1 MGTIINNPGLLAGK
15 HGGGWN
21 RWIRRSILVFLGLMV
36 ISWLV
41 LKPWTV
47 MYAAPALSIETIT
60 WNVVGLGSDPSI
72 SPRTFPVGVRV
83 CNSGDSSA
91 TGLIINYKW
100 GEGTDDTYISL
111 VSGSTS
117 FGLSSLEVGSCADFY
132 FHIQVSGTTPINFH
146 RPYQI
151 SVSSNELTTPLT
163 TPLNREIFVVRLI
176 PLDSL
181 NVERPVGPTQV
192 YLHQVYTYVMQG
204 SLSSTNYQQLENFIN
219 YTNNKL
225 RVLSVKS
232 SYQFPPDTKN
242 DSVYVDACG
251 WQDDPVITGTYLTCV
266 GPIPPQ
272 FPRGNISGTLVTT
285 YTVEVIS
292 TGTITLTGVLYGYM
306 NGGYYYNSD
315 YGLDKLVINAV
326 GATPTPT
333 STSTSTPTE
342 TNTSTNT
349 STPTH
354 TPTGTLPTSTATP
367 TITGTPHTITP
378 TRSPTGRTVT
388 PTRTG
393 TITPNPGVTKGISP
407 SSAKI
412 GDKLTITLK
421 ITNNGSASATNVV
434 VKDSFNAY
442 SYLDIYNLTTTKG
455 TRNIT
460 GRTAIVNVGTV
471 EPGETV
477 IITIVIRVNASAAGI
492 TQPCNTAD
500 ITFTGGKRTSNQ
512 VCFTVTGGPS
522 LPPTGQLPLTNQQ
535 SGPNWRL
542 FVITLILT
550 LIGVVVIRLGIWVL
564 TQRKQGLGWYFVIG
578 ALCII
583 VGFLGMA
590 YSLGIL
596 SPKIGT
602 IGISLSMNT
611 EIPGTSIAQSPTA
624 TETVN
629 PLAEQPVYLFATPNT
644 PTPLSTLP
652 KFPIPSPTI
661 QTTPVPGETEQDASP
676 PVRIAIPELSVDTV
690 VAYVPFDG
698 HSWLIDG
705 LREEVAWLG
714 NTSWPGLG
722 GNTAFAGHVTVAGL
736 GNGPFRFLTS
746 LSPGSQIVLYTE
758 KNIYYYKVRYQMV
771 VEETDMSIVE
781 PTDNSQITLI
791 TCVEWDPTLQI
802 YLKRLVIVADL
813 FTTQPVPRDQGTK

>member
-1 MGTIINNPGLLAGK
+1 MGTIINNPDLSAGN
-15 HGGGWN
+15 HISGWN
-21 RWIRRSILVFLGLMV
+21 RWVRRSILVILGLMV

-60 WNVVGLGSDPSI
+60 WNVVGLGSDPNI
-72 SPRTFPVGVRV
+72 GPRTFPVGARV
-83 CNSGDSSA
+83 CNSGDSPA
-91 TGLIINYKW
+91 TGLIINYVW
-100 GEGTDDTYISL
+100 DDEIETYITL

-117 FGLSSLEVGSCADFY
+117 FGLSSLAADRCADFY
-132 FHIQVSGTTPINFH
+132 FHIQVSETTPITTS
-146 RPYQI
+146 RPYYI
-151 SVSSNELTTPLT
+151 SVSSNELPRTDTPS
-163 TPLNREIFVVRLI
+163 NREIYVERLL

-204 SLSSTNYQQLENFIN
+204 NLSSNNYQQLENFIDF
-219 YTNNKL
+219 TSNKL
-225 RVLSVKS
+225 RVLSVES
-232 SYQFPPDTKN
+232 SYQFPPGTKN
-242 DSVYVDACG
+242 DKVYANACM
-251 WQDDPVITGTYLTCV
+251 WQDSTITTTYRTC
-266 GPIPPQ
+266 GQPPFREP
-272 FPRGNISGTLVTT
+272 FPRGVISGTLVTT

-292 TGTITLTGVLYGYM
+292 TGTITLTGVLYGYS

-315 YGLDKLVINAV
+315 YGLDKLVINAAA
-326 GATPTPT
+326 ATPTPT
-333 STSTSTPTE
+333 STSTSTPTV
-342 TNTSTNT
+342 TNTSTK
-349 STPTH
+349 TPTVTR

-367 TITGTPHTITP
+367 TITGTPYTLTP
-378 TRSPTGRTVT
+378 TRSPTGHTVT

-393 TITPNPGVTKGISP
+393 TITPNPGVTKGVSP

-421 ITNNGSASATNVV
+421 ITNNGSAPATNVV
-434 VKDSFNAY
+434 VKDSFNTY

-460 GRTAIVNVGTV
+460 GRTAIVNVGSV
-471 EPGETV
+471 APGETV
-477 IITIVIRVNASAAGI
+477 NITIVIRVNASAVG
-492 TQPCNTAD
+492 TTTPCNTAD

-512 VCFTVTGGPS
+512 VCFSVTGGPS

-535 SGPNWRL
+535 AGPNWRL
-542 FVITLILT
+542 FVITLLLT
-550 LIGVVVIRLGIWVL
+550 LMGVVVIRLGIWVL
-564 TQRKQGLGWYFVIG
+564 SQRKQGLGWYFVIG

-583 VGFLGMA
+583 VGVLGMA
-590 YSLGIL
+590 YSLGML
-596 SPKIGT
+596 SSKTDT
-602 IGISLSMNT
+602 IGISVSMSTDIPVTKIDLSPN
-611 EIPGTSIAQSPTA
+611 A

-629 PLAEQPVYLFATPNT
+629 PLAEQSAYLFATPNT

-661 QTTPVPGETEQDASP
+661 QMTPVPGETEQDASP
-676 PVRIAIPELSVDTV
+676 PVRMAIPELSVDTV

-698 HSWLIDG
+698 HSWLIEG

-771 VEETDMSIVE
+771 VGETDMSILE

-802 YLKRLVIVADL
+802 YLKRLIIVADL
-813 FTTQPVPRDQGTK
+813 FTTQPVPRDQGN